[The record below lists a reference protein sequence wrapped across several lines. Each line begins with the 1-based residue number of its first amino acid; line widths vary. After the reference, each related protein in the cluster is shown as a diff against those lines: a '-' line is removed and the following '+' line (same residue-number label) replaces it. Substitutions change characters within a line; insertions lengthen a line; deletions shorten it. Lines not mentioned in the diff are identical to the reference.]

1 MKLQKEDHVYYLVDS
16 KDTIATTDSNFHNDG
31 TVMKLSKENC
41 DSLFEN
47 FSIEEIALSK
57 ASYFGGT
64 YRNPEGFSDEQ
75 IGYLHGFIE
84 GAELNKDKLFT
95 LEDMEAIFAFGHQVG
110 MNTILAIQSQ
120 HSPQPSPKP
129 DSDKLRDK
137 VIQSLQQPKEID
149 VEIKMN
155 LDSPCPNCGEEE
167 NIHGNYDMSVLDRP
181 LINSL
186 CNECGEYFNPT
197 PKLDKN
203 NCLILKKK

>member
-1 MKLQKEDHVYYLVDS
+1 MKLQKEDYIYYLVDG

-84 GAELNKDKLFT
+84 GAELNKDKMFT
-95 LEDMEAIFAFGHQVG
+95 VEDIQ
-110 MNTILAIQSQ
+110 NIL
-120 HSPQPSPKP
+120 
-129 DSDKLRDK
+129 DSDKDLIYLTADEQGNVK
-137 VIQSLQQPKEID
+137 FILDEEVLINSLQQQKEIA